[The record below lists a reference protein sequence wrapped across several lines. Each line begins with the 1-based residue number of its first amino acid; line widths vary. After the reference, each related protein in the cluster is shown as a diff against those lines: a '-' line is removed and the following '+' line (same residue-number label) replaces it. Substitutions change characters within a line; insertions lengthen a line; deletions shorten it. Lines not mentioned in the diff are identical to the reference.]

1 MKIDFTKITYGFF
14 GACAVAGLTYLGV
27 AKYYEKEIA
36 FGENYGEVIKAV
48 EDIDNIYYQEPD
60 KSQFSRNMIA
70 GLVNGL
76 NDRFTSC
83 NDNNM
88 DVEASVN
95 KSAQLKAAGFS
106 IMRDAASKNIFI
118 NDVVKNSPAEKMGL
132 CRGDLI
138 LSIDGISVREAG
150 YYNIIESLIGKSD
163 TTVELLVDHNG
174 EQRTVEYIRKKDFD
188 KVKSSSSGLLDNGI
202 FYYRFDSFEENTV
215 YDFTAEFDAVIDQN
229 NVDSLII
236 DLRKNSGGR
245 TDTAVEFFDLFA
257 PAGNQVVTQEAKS
270 GKTETYKT
278 SNDIK
283 YKDVKIVVLV
293 SDNTY
298 SSGEI
303 LSAMFKDTG
312 LGTIVGTQTGGKG
325 VYQIAQSIDNFYRYC
340 LVAGYYYVN
349 DLPNYNDVGITPDI
363 VVDMDQRFIGTD
375 EDTQLQKALE
385 LLS

>member
-118 NDVVKNSPAEKMGL
+118 NDVL
-132 CRGDLI
+132 LI
-138 LSIDGISVREAG
+138 
-150 YYNIIESLIGKSD
+150 
-163 TTVELLVDHNG
+163 
-174 EQRTVEYIRKKDFD
+174 
-188 KVKSSSSGLLDNGI
+188 
-202 FYYRFDSFEENTV
+202 
-215 YDFTAEFDAVIDQN
+215 
-229 NVDSLII
+229 
-236 DLRKNSGGR
+236 
-245 TDTAVEFFDLFA
+245 
-257 PAGNQVVTQEAKS
+257 
-270 GKTETYKT
+270 
-278 SNDIK
+278 
-283 YKDVKIVVLV
+283 
-293 SDNTY
+293 
-298 SSGEI
+298 
-303 LSAMFKDTG
+303 
-312 LGTIVGTQTGGKG
+312 
-325 VYQIAQSIDNFYRYC
+325 C
-340 LVAGYYYVN
+340 
-349 DLPNYNDVGITPDI
+349 
-363 VVDMDQRFIGTD
+363 
-375 EDTQLQKALE
+375 
-385 LLS
+385 